1 MPAGSTTPFELVL
14 VGGASGDG
22 GPWGSAAPNTD
33 ATGGAAGED
42 HEDAPAAQ
50 PTPARA
56 VDMGAQ
62 TGLSLGRPARAR
74 QEGGLCAAAATVG
87 CPIDTYRHLGRN
99 LDIPRNMHIQSN
111 NYVPCSDSIGNFFL
125 QQSRGSDRLSCPA
138 VLSSSPVQQILC
150 KAVQRKQV
158 LPVITAA

>member
-62 TGLSLGRPARAR
+62 TGLSLGRPARAS
-74 QEGGLCAAAATVG
+74 AAACDQCCCELMLAEAPVEGVRAAEQLTVIWLVSPA
-87 CPIDTYRHLGRN
+87 CALTAMLRCVCYFSAD
-99 LDIPRNMHIQSN
+99 
-111 NYVPCSDSIGNFFL
+111 
-125 QQSRGSDRLSCPA
+125 RGLASCPCF
-138 VLSSSPVQQILC
+138 SSVCGAPGLNVMLMSF
-150 KAVQRKQV
+150 AG
-158 LPVITAA
+158 